1 MKDKRQL
8 EKTVHRCRDTRTNC
22 QARMVVSKMKSGLWT
37 IKSFGDAHNHDLL
50 TSPSKMMKIRSHRH
64 ISDTCRSLMEA
75 LHKSKVGLSQMSRIL
90 NETLS
95 NTGSAQIT
103 REDCSNHLTA
113 VRSNNIGQEC
123 MAIVKFFKEKKLNDD
138 FFSLIWILMS
148 SARLD
153 LFFGQ
158 MEDVEWHILNLEMLL
173 FFIPLIK
180 RIDFA
185 SPLLLLLESIIIS
198 NQFYLVVL

>member
-1 MKDKRQL
+1 MEFLDEEEAFRFYLDYAKSRGFGIRRGHMYRSSKSQLIICRHFVCDKEGSKCMKDKRQL
-8 EKTVHRCRDTRTNC
+8 EKTIHRRRDTRTNC

-37 IKSFGDAHNHDLL
+37 IKTFGDAHNHDLL
-50 TSPSKMMKIRSHRH
+50 TTSSKVMKIRSHRH

-75 LHKSKVGLSQMSRIL
+75 LHKSRVGPSQMSRIL

-103 REDCSNHLTA
+103 REDCSNHLRA

-138 FFSLIWILMS
+138 FFFL
-148 SARLD
+148 
-153 LFFGQ
+153 
-158 MEDVEWHILNLEMLL
+158 
-173 FFIPLIK
+173 
-180 RIDFA
+180 
-185 SPLLLLLESIIIS
+185 
-198 NQFYLVVL
+198 